1 MGNTNKTGEEALR
14 EAKKEA
20 IKKEAIKKE
29 TIKKETVKKET
40 VKKEHKGSM
49 QKKIEELLSCLLL
62 SVGALL
68 ASFSVVCIL
77 IPNDAIDYGTA
88 GIAIIIS
95 KLTNWNL
102 SMCVAGVFL
111 PFIIV
116 GFLILGKKFGIK
128 ALLGSAVYT
137 VGLAI
142 FERIPFELNT
152 EHFLAVVFG
161 GAILGAGLSIILKNG
176 GCIDGSEIFANIVV
190 KKISDKTGKNFSMTY
205 LLIGFNACVYAAVFL
220 LINRNAALMSLLV
233 YVVATSIINHFTAN
247 YEAIKQVTIIT
258 KEPEELIN
266 AIKKELNKTCTMMNS
281 YGAIAGENKTLIC
294 YVNYFELPK
303 LKEIISRNKG
313 TFSTVSTIEEIL
325 R

>member
-1 MGNTNKTGEEALR
+1 MEEEKKVQKEIGGETPAPEKKRAVNKDWSKKAEEAL
-14 EAKKEA
+14 
-20 IKKEAIKKE
+20 
-29 TIKKETVKKET
+29 
-40 VKKEHKGSM
+40 SY
-49 QKKIEELLSCLLL
+49 LLISA
-62 SVGALL
+62 GALL

-88 GIAIIIS
+88 GIAIILS
-95 KLTNWNL
+95 KLTEWNL
-102 SMCVAGVFL
+102 SMCVAGVFF
-111 PFIIV
+111 PFIIA
-116 GFLILGKKFGIK
+116 GFVILGKKFGIK

-137 VGLAI
+137 IGIAV

-161 GAILGAGLSIILKNG
+161 GAILGAGLSLILKNG

-190 KKISDKTGKNFSMTY
+190 KKISDVTGKNFSMTY

-233 YVVATSIINHFTAN
+233 YVVATSIINHFTDH

-258 KEPEELIN
+258 KEPDELVK

-303 LKEIISRNKG
+303 MKEIISKNKG
-313 TFSTVSTIEEIL
+313 TFSTVSTIDEIL